1 MKFRSFYWLI
11 ILSVLYKKLT
21 HLVHKMNSTGRGSL
35 IDTKHFYQ
43 ILPIL
48 KGLFVPSDMICL
60 KGILDEF
67 SIGIITY
74 PYCQNTHP
82 VSPIPKKDG
91 FY

>member
-67 SIGIITY
+67 SIWYNYILTVKIL
-74 PYCQNTHP
+74 
-82 VSPIPKKDG
+82 SPFHQFLKDG